1 MSENLNPDNG
11 KSMFDFQPSTR
22 VVFGENS
29 IEQLGELTKLL
40 SGRRALVVTDRGIIN
55 AGHAERAARSLER
68 ASVDYAVFDG
78 VEENPTT
85 RHVDGG
91 VQAALE
97 SGPVDAI
104 IGLGGGSA
112 MDCAKGV
119 NFILTN
125 GGAMEDYW
133 GVGKATK
140 PMLPS
145 IGIPTTAGTGS
156 EAQSFALIAKQD
168 TRQKMA
174 CGDKKAR
181 FRTVI
186 LDPTLVQSVPREVA
200 VVTGMDAIAHAIES
214 YVSINKNPI
223 SQMFSKEAWRLL
235 SANYEAILNKP
246 SLEVWGN
253 MLLGAHYAGMGIE
266 NSMLGAAHACANPLT
281 AHYGI
286 THGAA
291 VGLMLPHVIRF
302 NEKALNGCYDEI
314 AATAGLG
321 QSSEDSSACQLANLV
336 ANFRA
341 EFHLPCRLRDCD
353 VEEQA
358 LQKLAE
364 EAAQQWTGKF
374 NPRPVDEAHLLSIF
388 QEAY

>member
-1 MSENLNPDNG
+1 
-11 KSMFDFQPSTR
+11 MFDFQPTTR
-22 VVFGENS
+22 VVFGDNA

-40 SGRRALVVTDRGIIN
+40 SGRCVLVVTDRGIVN
-55 AGHAERAARSLER
+55 AGHVERGVRSLEK
-68 ASVDYAVFDG
+68 ASIDYAVFDG

-85 RHVDGG
+85 HHVDAG
-91 VQAALE
+91 VQAAME
-97 SGPVDAI
+97 SGPIDAI

-125 GGAMEDYW
+125 GGKMEDYW
-133 GVGKATK
+133 GVGKARK

-156 EAQSFALIAKQD
+156 EAQSFALIVKQD
-168 TRQKMA
+168 TYQKMA
-174 CGDKKAR
+174 CGDRKAR

-186 LDPTLVQSVPREVA
+186 LDPQLVQSVPRDVA
-200 VVTGMDAIAHAIES
+200 AVTGMDAIAHAIES

-235 SANYEAILNKP
+235 SANYEAVLQEP
-246 SLEVWGN
+246 TLETWGN

-314 AATAGLG
+314 AVLADLDE
-321 QSSEDSSACQLANLV
+321 SSEDSGACQLANLV

-341 EFHLPCRLRDCD
+341 AFQLPCRLRDCD
-353 VEEQA
+353 VDEQA
-358 LQKLAE
+358 LQQLAK

-374 NPRPVDEAHLLSIF
+374 NPRPVDEAHLLSIY